1 MDNEEV
7 KRPIGAW
14 KKQTTKGVVI
24 SFTINGAKFS
34 MWENKYKKEE
44 KHPDYNIVEDTYKP
58 IIQIVK
64 DDDLF

>member
-34 MWENKYKKEE
+34 MWENKYKK
-44 KHPDYNIVEDTYKP
+44 
-58 IIQIVK
+58 
-64 DDDLF
+64 